1 MRMLSTLALG
11 AALSVAALPALAQSG
26 TGAGPSPGTSTA
38 QPNAA
43 AQPNSGVNSSTTITN
58 ERAPPAGPS
67 GSRALTPGQNADGT
81 PTNQSPGGQPQLP
94 GMKGQGK

>member
-11 AALSVAALPALAQSG
+11 AALSLAALPALAQ
-26 TGAGPSPGTSTA
+26 TATSPGTSTTTPNNSA
-38 QPNAA
+38 VTQPG
-43 AQPNSGVNSSTTITN
+43 SGASSSTTITN
-58 ERAPPAGPS
+58 DRAPPAGS
-67 GSRALTPGQNADGT
+67 GTRALTPGQNADGT